1 MYNVW
6 NAYFFSFFQWSSSPS
21 EPEYYQT
28 CDICIRRQGGM
39 WLTKNVIFTVKTMM
53 WMLTHEP
60 APPWTLQVWE
70 HLLTLLTSYSMFELL
85 KGSMS
90 FGGSVFWRMD
100 IWNFWSWLL
109 FVLVVAGV
117 RYICDGMPIRWW
129 TILYITTIFALVLLC
144 CRVGHFSSF
153 NIDVTLLSLE

>member
-1 MYNVW
+1 MANSTTKKNQSKNGSDVQDSPPPYWHTIANVS
-6 NAYFFSFFQWSSSPS
+6 YSC
-21 EPEYYQT
+21 YL
-28 CDICIRRQGGM
+28 

-53 WMLTHEP
+53 WMFTHEP

-129 TILYITTIFALVLLC
+129 TILYITTIFALVLLK
-144 CRVGHFSSF
+144 
-153 NIDVTLLSLE
+153 LEQTHWQHH